1 MRTAVNTKIRNFRDL
16 EVWQKAMTLAELC
29 YAIVEILPASE
40 SFALALQIRRAS
52 VSVPSNIAEGHQL
65 SQAGYRHHV
74 SLALGSL
81 AELDT
86 QIELAI
92 RVGLLS
98 DQQTRGLVETIL
110 HVRQMLRRLRSAL
123 STS

>member
-1 MRTAVNTKIRNFRDL
+1 MNSKIRNFRDL
-16 EVWQKAMTLAELC
+16 EVWQKAMSLAELC
-29 YAIVEILPASE
+29 YAIVKILPASE
-40 SFALALQIRRAS
+40 RFSLAPQIRRAS

-86 QIELAI
+86 QVELAV
-92 RVGLLS
+92 RVGLLNE
-98 DQQTRGLVETIL
+98 QRTQALVETIL
-110 HVRQMLRRLRSAL
+110 RVRQMLLRLRSAL
-123 STS
+123 GTD